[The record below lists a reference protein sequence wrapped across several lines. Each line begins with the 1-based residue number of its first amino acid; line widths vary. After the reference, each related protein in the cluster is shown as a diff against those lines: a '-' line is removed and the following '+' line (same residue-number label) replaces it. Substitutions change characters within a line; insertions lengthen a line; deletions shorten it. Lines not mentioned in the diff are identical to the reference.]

1 MEHWPR
7 VRIDI
12 HVLPGRSAAALVDFA
27 RQNGVT
33 QIFVT
38 RPRSRTWLR
47 FRLHDPVQEII
58 DLGKDMQIAIVSER
72 DPLLRGSVKEWG

>member
-1 MEHWPR
+1 
-7 VRIDI
+7 
-12 HVLPGRSAAALVDFA
+12 
-27 RQNGVT
+27 VT

-58 DLGKDMQIAIVSER
+58 DLGKDMQIVIVSER
-72 DPLLRGSVKEWG
+72 DPLLRGSVNEWG